1 MFLDML
7 NSEQREAF
15 LVLASRIAIAD
26 GDGSADEMEAIEKL
40 RHEMGVTIRIDMTR
54 ALADIDVSAFD
65 NHKARVI
72 AALEL
77 LRLAYVDEYVHESEI
92 AEVRD
97 VCEAMGFPEE
107 WLSTMG
113 EWATRFNEVEN
124 EELEGEMA
132 EYRDALIEHAHQMI
146 CLLYTSPSPRDRTR
160 SRMPSS
166 A

>member
-132 EYRDALIEHAHQMI
+132 EYRDALIEHAHQMM
-146 CLLYTSPSPRDRTR
+146 DV
-160 SRMPSS
+160 
-166 A
+166 

>member
-54 ALADIDVSAFD
+54 ALADIDVAAFD
-65 NHKARVI
+65 NRKARVI

-132 EYRDALIEHAHQMI
+132 EYRDALIEHAHQMM
-146 CLLYTSPSPRDRTR
+146 DV
-160 SRMPSS
+160 
-166 A
+166 